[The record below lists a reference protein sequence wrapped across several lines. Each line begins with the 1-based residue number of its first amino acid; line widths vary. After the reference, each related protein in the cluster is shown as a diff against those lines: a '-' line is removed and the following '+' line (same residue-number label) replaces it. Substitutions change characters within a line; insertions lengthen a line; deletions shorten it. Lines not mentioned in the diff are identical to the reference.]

1 MTSIEAI
8 LLGIVEGITE
18 FLPISS
24 TGHLIITGHILSIS
38 PSPFLTSFEIII
50 QIGAMMAV
58 FFLYL
63 TTLYKH
69 KEIIGKIVVASLP
82 VAIVGA
88 LLYTQIKDVLL
99 QNLSILIWALGIGG
113 VIFIAFELLYKKSFH
128 IQRLQDISYVR
139 ALGIGLF
146 QVCALIPG
154 VSRAAATILGG
165 MGIGV
170 DRKTS
175 VEFSFLL
182 AVPVII
188 GAGGLDIIRTD
199 ISVFEGMWG
208 VLLLGCIVS
217 AMSAY
222 LSMKWLI
229 SFVQHHSFIYIGVYR
244 IVVAIVLGVLFL

>member
-24 TGHLIITGHILSIS
+24 TGHLIITGHVLSIP
-38 PSPFLTSFEIII
+38 PSSFLTSFEIII

-63 TTLYKH
+63 KTVYTH
-69 KEIIGKIVVASLP
+69 RDIIGKVIVASLP
-82 VAIVGA
+82 VAIVGM
-88 LLYTQIKDVLL
+88 LLYDQIKNTLL
-99 QNLSILIWALGIGG
+99 QDMTLLVWALGIGG
-113 VIFIAFELLYKKSFH
+113 IFFILFEIIHKKPFR
-128 IQRLQDISYVR
+128 IQHLHDVSYIH
-139 ALGIGLF
+139 AIGIGLF
-146 QVCALIPG
+146 QVIALIPG
-154 VSRAAATILGG
+154 VSRAGATILGG

-182 AVPVII
+182 AVPVIL
-188 GAGGLDIIRTD
+188 GAGGLDIIKTD
-199 ISVFEGMWG
+199 MSVFEGMWG
-208 VLLLGCIVS
+208 ILILGGIVS
-217 AMSAY
+217 AISAY

-244 IVVAIVLGVLFL
+244 VALAVVLGILFL